1 MGDRNRKE
9 TETEEGKERRK
20 QGDISNCI
28 WGKATDLECVCVH
41 SKKFVCLHR
50 VIVVAYRI

>member
-9 TETEEGKERRK
+9 TEIEEGKERRK